1 MDWDSEGLDRVRGS
15 TPGRLAVRRAPE
27 SVGGLDFDALYRAQW
42 WPMIRLAQGLVD
54 DVSSAEDVVQDAFA
68 GLYRSTGV
76 LADPGAAVRY
86 LRVSVVNGARSALRR
101 RRTVRTWLGQV
112 REDEHAPAADER
124 SLRSADQDAARRAL
138 AALPRRQREVLTL
151 RFLADLSDSEIAHAT
166 GMSAGNV
173 RSAASR
179 GLATL
184 RTTIGERRTTPGGH
198 S

>member
-1 MDWDSEGLDRVRGS
+1 MTGSITGRPAVDRRVSDPVADGH
-15 TPGRLAVRRAPE
+15 
-27 SVGGLDFDALYRAQW
+27 FDALYRAQW

-76 LADPGAAVRY
+76 LDDPGAAVRY

-101 RRTVRTWLGQV
+101 RRTVRNWLGQQ
-112 REDEHAPAADER
+112 RQGEHAPAADEP
-124 SLRSADQDAARRAL
+124 SLRTADQEAARRAL
-138 AALPRRQREVLTL
+138 AALPHRQREVLTL
-151 RFLADLSDSEIAHAT
+151 RFLADLSDSEIADAT

-184 RTTIGERRTTPGGH
+184 RTTFGGH

>member
-1 MDWDSEGLDRVRGS
+1 M
-15 TPGRLAVRRAPE
+15 
-27 SVGGLDFDALYRAQW
+27 GGFDFDELYRTQW

-68 GLYRSTGV
+68 GLYRSTAT
-76 LADPGAAVRY
+76 LAEPGAAVRY

-101 RRTVRTWLGQV
+101 RRTVRTWLGQR
-112 REDEHAPAADER
+112 REDEHAPPADEP
-124 SLRSADQDAARRAL
+124 SLRSADQQAARRAL
-138 AALPRRQREVLTL
+138 AVLPARQREVLTL
-151 RFLADLSDSEIAHAT
+151 RFLADLSDSEIADAT
-166 GMSAGNV
+166 GMSPGHV

-184 RTTIGERRTTPGGH
+184 RATLGGH

>member
-1 MDWDSEGLDRVRGS
+1 MGS
-15 TPGRLAVRRAPE
+15 TASRRAGDRRAPDPV
-27 SVGGLDFDALYRAQW
+27 VGSDFDELYRTQW

-68 GLYRSTGV
+68 GLCRSPGV

-101 RRTVRTWLGQV
+101 RRTVRAWLGQV
-112 REDEHAPAADER
+112 REDGHAPAADER
-124 SLRSADQDAARRAL
+124 SLRSAEQDAARRAL
-138 AALPRRQREVLTL
+138 AALPSRQREVLTL
-151 RFLADLSDSEIAHAT
+151 RFLADLSDSEIADAT

-179 GLATL
+179 GMATL
-184 RTTIGERRTTPGGH
+184 RTTLGGQ

>member
-1 MDWDSEGLDRVRGS
+1 MTEE
-15 TPGRLAVRRAPE
+15 LAVRLAADRRAAPDPVDG
-27 SVGGLDFDALYRAQW
+27 SRFDALYRSHW
-42 WPMIRLAQGLVD
+42 WPMLRLAQGLVD

-68 GLYRSTGV
+68 GLYRNPAA
-76 LADPGAAVRY
+76 LAEPAVAARY

-101 RRTVRTWLGQV
+101 RRTVRAWLGQV
-112 REDEHAPAADER
+112 RAGEDAPAADET
-124 SLRSADQDAARRAL
+124 SLRSAEQQLARQAL

-151 RFLADLSDSEIAHAT
+151 RFLADLSDAEIADAT

-184 RTTIGERRTTPGGH
+184 RTTLGGLA
-198 S
+198 

>member
-1 MDWDSEGLDRVRGS
+1 MDSIAGPPAVDRRPADPVDQVDGCH
-15 TPGRLAVRRAPE
+15 
-27 SVGGLDFDALYRAQW
+27 FDALYRAQW

-68 GLYRSTGV
+68 GLYRNPAA
-76 LADPGAAVRY
+76 LAEPAAAARY
-86 LRVSVVNGARSALRR
+86 LRASVVNGARSALRR
-101 RRTVRTWLGQV
+101 RRTVRAWLGQL
-112 REDEHAPAADER
+112 RDDQHAPAADET
-124 SLRSADQDAARRAL
+124 SLRSADQQLGRQAL

-151 RFLADLSDSEIAHAT
+151 RFLADLTDPEIADAT

-184 RTTIGERRTTPGGH
+184 RATLGRL